1 MDVVEPETFTPVRLS
16 VQRHDGW
23 TAERQRIFIAAL
35 ADSGSVSDAARA
47 AGVSAR
53 SAYRLRRR
61 PGAEAFDRAW
71 DQALVFASQRLTAIA
86 FDRAINGSRREVWR
100 DGVLVAE
107 MRAPSDRLLMFLLT
121 KWDDK
126 RYGKLGDLYHIPTTD
141 PRHSPE
147 TSCPRRSPS
156 SATATSRWSPFV
168 TSDSRMYA
176 RAHVGVRLLRL
187 SKRAGGRKNPMH
199 GVNKSRPARIIV
211 VMNRLLS
218 PLSTGTALLRRERF
232 ATVRVYSLTLHP
244 RGRAPM
250 SVADE
255 LRKHA
260 CRCRSAAD
268 QMQYRFMATSLLE
281 EAETCER
288 AAAAQEAGA
297 ACIRSDAIFLDFRSG
312 GALHPEGGAG

>member
-1 MDVVEPETFTPVRLS
+1 MDVVEPESFTPVRLS

-23 TAERQRIFIAAL
+23 TAERQRTFIAAL

-141 PRHSPE
+141 PRHIARDKLPKALAKLSDCDEPVE
-147 TSCPRRSPS
+147 
-156 SATATSRWSPFV
+156 PF
-168 TSDSRMYA
+168 R
-176 RAHVGVRLLRL
+176 
-187 SKRAGGRKNPMH
+187 
-199 GVNKSRPARIIV
+199 
-211 VMNRLLS
+211 
-218 PLSTGTALLRRERF
+218 
-232 ATVRVYSLTLHP
+232 
-244 RGRAPM
+244 
-250 SVADE
+250 DE
-255 LRKHA
+255 
-260 CRCRSAAD
+260 
-268 QMQYRFMATSLLE
+268 
-281 EAETCER
+281 
-288 AAAAQEAGA
+288 
-297 ACIRSDAIFLDFRSG
+297 
-312 GALHPEGGAG
+312 